1 MKIFITGSVD
11 IESSAYIVSLSKDE
25 GRYIATITL
34 DWAYKKIYLQDHN
47 NKVNISIDVNNPVY
61 IFDGFPSE
69 TKANFKLIRAE
80 ITTKLQHPST
90 PFQYFRLNRRNQIES
105 RNREIR
111 VVLQTHQN
119 SVAHYHQ
126 RQR

>member
-47 NKVNISIDVNNPVY
+47 NKVNISIDVNNPEY
-61 IFDGFPSE
+61 IFDGFPTE
-69 TKANFKLIRAE
+69 TKANFKLIRDE

-90 PFQYFRLNRRNQIES
+90 PFQYFQNIKPHNERKELVIKTLEILNGIN
-105 RNREIR
+105 
-111 VVLQTHQN
+111 LG
-119 SVAHYHQ
+119 
-126 RQR
+126 